1 MTSCLTMYHTPHLCN
16 FFFFTGSET
25 TRGIHRLSLL
35 FITHLSDSSFA
46 LVQYTVSTRRQS
58 ALIVPYRLKY
68 PPAPLFLP
76 NYPTGP
82 GISDRAA
89 LPLSLPIK
97 FYRYA
102 HGERESPRFSPCP
115 MPHAPTATA
124 PHTHTLS
131 IHSAPG
137 TPVVERLRPRQVRC
151 VRASSSARANY
162 LLACM
167 Q

>member
-16 FFFFTGSET
+16 FFFFAGSET
-25 TRGIHRLSLL
+25 TRDIHRLSLL

-89 LPLSLPIK
+89 PPLSTYQILPVCTWRTGK
-97 FYRYA
+97 
-102 HGERESPRFSPCP
+102 PTLLPV
-115 MPHAPTATA
+115 PHAPCPNRHRPT
-124 PHTHTLS
+124 HTHTPFTPLPVLLLS
-131 IHSAPG
+131 SG
-137 TPVVERLRPRQVRC
+137 
-151 VRASSSARANY
+151 
-162 LLACM
+162 
-167 Q
+167 